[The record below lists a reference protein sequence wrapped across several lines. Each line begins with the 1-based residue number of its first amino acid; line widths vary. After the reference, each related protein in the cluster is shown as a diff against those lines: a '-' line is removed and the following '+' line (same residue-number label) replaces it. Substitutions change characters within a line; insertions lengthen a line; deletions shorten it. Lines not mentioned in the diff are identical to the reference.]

1 MRLSARPPRR
11 AHYVMFRRHTVRVFA
26 VTREEVRAARQAG
39 GNPDVLQCELAA
51 GYALAWLWRLT
62 AEHWARV

>member
-1 MRLSARPPRR
+1 
-11 AHYVMFRRHTVRVFA
+11 MFRRHTVRVFA